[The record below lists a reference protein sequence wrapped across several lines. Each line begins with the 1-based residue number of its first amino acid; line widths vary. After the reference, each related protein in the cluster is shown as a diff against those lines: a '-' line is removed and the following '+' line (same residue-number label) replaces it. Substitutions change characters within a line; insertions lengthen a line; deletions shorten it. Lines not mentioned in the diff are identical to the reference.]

1 MQIPKRINSKRM
13 PLGSPVDLALV
24 FSVAFYHITSA
35 SFFILI
41 LGYLIMTIDYMVFT
55 ESSKREEIRA
65 SLDKEN
71 KEKEEE
77 YREIGELIKKGKG
90 IWIFPFV
97 LMLNFFLILSLS
109 WMKIGIIAMILIFI
123 VSKLLRIPFSF
134 LTSLKTYYYPH
145 EKKYIYSINKYWK
158 LLLQS

>member
-1 MQIPKRINSKRM
+1 MQIPKRINNKRM

-24 FSVAFYHITSA
+24 YSVALYHITSA
-35 SFFILI
+35 SFLILI
-41 LGYLIMTIDYMVFT
+41 LGYLVMTIDFITFT

-90 IWIFPFV
+90 IWLFPFV
-97 LMLNFFLILSLS
+97 LTLNFLLILSLS

-123 VSKLLRIPFSF
+123 VAKLLRIPFSF
-134 LTSLKTYYYPH
+134 LTSLKTYYYPQ